1 MNQGR
6 IRARVIKREQGDD
19 VSDDRYEFQAEISND
34 LLDSYY
40 TTMHITTLRNFRE
53 DAKQGVAFLEG
64 HMPTRMNYG
73 RTFNARLNKAE
84 DRQRVLADIY
94 TIRDINF
101 GGHMSFPS
109 TNDFIRAVETD
120 LVSDVSVGFYG
131 GIWRCDLCGMDVFDW
146 SDWENMCRHWPG
158 ETYEEDDVKVVA
170 TATIE
175 DARLSEVS
183 VVYDGATPE
192 AQITKKARS
201 MFERGLI
208 DTPIVYRLNT
218 LYNLRMAPDKWDAST
233 IGDKRSLIS
242 HKSKG
247 GASPMD
253 LLEIIKSASIEGI
266 PTDDAAS
273 AVRWL
278 IDKHGTLGTE
288 LETAQSRTTELETEN
303 EELKNNASTEL
314 ESARKLNVDMGKQVD
329 VVRSENTQ
337 LKEQIGVLETARDL
351 DNDVA
356 ARNDELKTQNDELTE
371 QVETLTTENRELTD
385 KVAESE
391 EMAKLGQQTRD
402 ELVESTLKS
411 GVTAYGDD
419 FDKEEQKTV
428 LEAMD
433 LKTIRLT
440 KKSWDDLA
448 EERFPGGRQSK
459 DNGGEPPDPNPKR
472 SVEPDEIYGI
482 PSLRR

>member
-6 IRARVIKREQGDD
+6 IRAKVIKRQQDDD
-19 VSDDRYEFQAEISND
+19 VGDDRYEFQAEISND

-53 DAKQGVAFLEG
+53 DAKSGVAFLEG

-73 RTFNARLNKAE
+73 RTFNARLNKIE

-131 GIWRCDLCGMDVFDW
+131 GIWRCDLCGLDVFDW
-146 SDWENMCRHWPG
+146 SDWDNMCRHWPG
-158 ETYEEDDVKVVA
+158 ETYEEDGKKITA

-175 DARLSEVS
+175 EAHLSEVS
-183 VVYDGATPE
+183 IVYDGATPE

-208 DTPIVYRLNT
+208 DVPVVYRLNN
-218 LYNLRMAPDKWDAST
+218 LYNLRMAPEEWNDLT
-233 IGDKRSLIS
+233 IGNKHSLIR

-247 GASPMD
+247 GASQMD
-253 LLEIIKSASIEGI
+253 LMEIIKSAQIEGI
-266 PTDDAAS
+266 PTDDVAS
-273 AVRWL
+273 AVRAL

-288 LETAQSRTTELETEN
+288 LDTAQKRTTELETEN
-303 EELKNNASTEL
+303 ESLKNGANTEL
-314 ESARKLNVDMGKQVD
+314 ESARKLNVDMGKQID
-329 VVRSENTQ
+329 VVRVENTE
-337 LKEQIGVLETARDL
+337 LKEQIGVLEKARDL
-351 DNDVA
+351 DEDIA
-356 ARNDELKTQNDELTE
+356 ARNKDLKTQNGELAE
-371 QVETLTTENRELTD
+371 QVETLTTENQKLKDQVT
-385 KVAESE
+385 ESE
-391 EMAKLGQQTRD
+391 EMAKLGQEMRDNLIVKTLEAGTR
-402 ELVESTLKS
+402 
-411 GVTAYGDD
+411 AYGSE
-419 FDKEEQKTV
+419 FSVEGQKPV

-440 KKSWDDLA
+440 RKSWDDLGK
-448 EERFPGGRQSK
+448 ERFPGGKQSG
-459 DNGGEPPDPNPKR
+459 NGDPPDPSPTR
-472 SVEPDEIYGI
+472 FVEPDEIYGI
-482 PSLRR
+482 R